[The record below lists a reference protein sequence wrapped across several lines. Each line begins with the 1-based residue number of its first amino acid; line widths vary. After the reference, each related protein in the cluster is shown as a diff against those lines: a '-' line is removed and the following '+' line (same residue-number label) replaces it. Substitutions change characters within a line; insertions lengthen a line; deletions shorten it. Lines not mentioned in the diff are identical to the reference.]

1 MGCHSWQ
8 LYNRDTDRHLQFA
21 VPCHNKSPKTDLATS
36 NFPCFFPP
44 KPIKNLI
51 VPWIFPMC
59 WGRKDGIPYLVH
71 SAQISSKFISFFL
84 NLTNIF
90 SGIPEFPDAIN
101 PSFLLVNQPPWI
113 KIPFMLPTVAV
124 IPVTLGSKVAWFWG
138 EWFFPTFNRESL
150 LNGLI

>member
-1 MGCHSWQ
+1 MEYYTLPGTFC
-8 LYNRDTDRHLQFA
+8 A
-21 VPCHNKSPKTDLATS
+21 
-36 NFPCFFPP
+36 NFPA
-44 KPIKNLI
+44 NSH
-51 VPWIFPMC
+51 V
-59 WGRKDGIPYLVH
+59 
-71 SAQISSKFISFFL
+71 FL
-84 NLTNIF
+84 NLMNIF
-90 SGIPEFPDAIN
+90 RGFRNSLMLN